1 MTVPGVGGAPPG
13 NGNALKTGCHTAE
26 MRAFRKEVRAA
37 LRRLALSMVL
47 ARQEL
52 QRRRM

>member
-1 MTVPGVGGAPPG
+1 MTVPGVGGAPLG
-13 NGNALKTGCHTAE
+13 NRNALKSGRYTAE
-26 MRAFRKEVRAA
+26 MRAFRKEVRTA